1 MVISNRKGSHI
12 NEPNDEMFA
21 KISPKP
27 NVAELEGKQTRER
40 LWTSNFFLLWQ
51 GQIVSAI
58 GDVVYEIALGFW
70 ILAVTGS
77 TALMGTLMA
86 ASVLPRVL
94 VSPFAGV
101 WVDRSNRK
109 WLIVVTDLIRCLA
122 VLVVAVGAFQGWI
135 QIWMVFAA
143 GVVLGLCGAFFNP
156 AVTSSLPDIVP
167 TSKLLQANSV
177 YSMVYSGS
185 GILGNSFGGFLYALL
200 GAPLMFLV
208 NGLSF
213 FYSTLSVLFVRIPKI
228 RRQTPPQHFFADM
241 RDGYRFVWRWRS
253 LRQLLIFAACANFF
267 VTIGIV
273 AVIPLFQQTPKLGPG
288 FYGVVMGLV
297 AGGQLLG
304 MLLTSVIPIP
314 PVKRYPLFVAS
325 FSLTMG
331 LFILFPVTLNVPF
344 MATVGFLAGLF
355 NAVGNVLLQTVMQ
368 LTVPAEMRGKVFSLL
383 GGLSQGLVPIAMALG
398 GVLAAFIPLRLL
410 IGIAF
415 AMPVIPFLP
424 LLMMKDFRTFFVPTL
439 AATVSEESST
449 NAPG

>member
-1 MVISNRKGSHI
+1 MKETNG
-12 NEPNDEMFA
+12 EMFT
-21 KISPKP
+21 KKTPEL
-27 NVAELEGKQTRER
+27 NVAELADKQTRER

-70 ILAVTGS
+70 VLAVTGS

-101 WVDRSNRK
+101 WVDRSDRK
-109 WLIVVTDLIRCLA
+109 WLIVLTDLIRGLV
-122 VLVVAVGAFQGWI
+122 VLVVAIGALQGWI

-177 YSMVYSGS
+177 YSMVYAGS

-213 FYSTLSVLFVRIPKI
+213 LYSTLSVLFVRIPKI
-228 RRQTPPQHFFADM
+228 RRETPPQHFFADM
-241 RDGYRFVWRWRS
+241 RDGYRFVWHWSS
-253 LRQLLIFAACANFF
+253 LRWLLIFAACANFF

-273 AVIPLFQQTPKLGPG
+273 VVIPLFQRTPQLGPG
-288 FYGVVMGLV
+288 FYGVVMALV
-297 AGGQLLG
+297 TGGQLLG

-314 PVKRYPLFVAS
+314 PARRYPLFVVS
-325 FSLTMG
+325 FALSIG
-331 LFILFPVTLNVPF
+331 LFTLFPVTLNVPF

-398 GVLAAFIPLRLL
+398 GVLATFIPLQLL

-415 AMPVIPFLP
+415 AMPIIPFLP
-424 LLMMKDFRTFFVPTL
+424 LLMMKDFRSFFLPKL
-439 AATVSEESST
+439 ATTVSEESST
-449 NAPG
+449 NSPC

>member
-1 MVISNRKGSHI
+1 
-12 NEPNDEMFA
+12 MFA

-122 VLVVAVGAFQGWI
+122 VLVVAIGAFQGWI

-200 GAPLMFLV
+200 GAPLMFLA

-213 FYSTLSVLFVRIPKI
+213 LYSTLSVLFVRIPKI

-253 LRQLLIFAACANFF
+253 LRWLLIFAACVNFF

-273 AVIPLFQQTPKLGPG
+273 AVIPLFQQTPQLGPG

-410 IGIAF
+410 IGIAS